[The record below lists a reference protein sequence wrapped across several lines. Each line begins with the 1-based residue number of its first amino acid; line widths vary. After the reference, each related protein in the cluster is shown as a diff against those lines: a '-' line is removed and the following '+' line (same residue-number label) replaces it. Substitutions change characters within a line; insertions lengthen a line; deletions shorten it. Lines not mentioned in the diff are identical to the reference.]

1 MKHKIPLTEAVILWL
16 GHSPNNI
23 DKLTA
28 IVQALKAKGKP
39 VPVADQIYKSY
50 LELCIIGNMRLD
62 ELADNLGIGVLSK
75 E

>member
-1 MKHKIPLTEAVILWL
+1 MKHKIALTDAVILWL

-28 IVQALKAKGKP
+28 IVQALKSKGKP
-39 VPVADQIYKSY
+39 AQVADQTYKSY
-50 LELCIIGNMRLD
+50 LELCILGYMRLD

-75 E
+75 